1 MTTNLTGKS
10 FPAAHAR
17 TLSGEEVRLDQF
29 FSRQELTFFSVGFT
43 YDSQYQI
50 TPWVKEFEKNYQ
62 GKIKTYTMA
71 VYDTV
76 WSKLARGWIDGSMVR
91 GTNHEEQEQT
101 LTTTEDALI
110 KGELGIT
117 DKTLAYFYLI
127 DKNNTILWST
137 SGPLTS
143 DGLKSLM
150 VAINQA

>member
-1 MTTNLTGKS
+1 
-10 FPAAHAR
+10 
-17 TLSGEEVRLDQF
+17 
-29 FSRQELTFFSVGFT
+29 
-43 YDSQYQI
+43 
-50 TPWVKEFEKNYQ
+50 
-62 GKIKTYTMA
+62 
-71 VYDTV
+71 
-76 WSKLARGWIDGSMVR
+76 MVR